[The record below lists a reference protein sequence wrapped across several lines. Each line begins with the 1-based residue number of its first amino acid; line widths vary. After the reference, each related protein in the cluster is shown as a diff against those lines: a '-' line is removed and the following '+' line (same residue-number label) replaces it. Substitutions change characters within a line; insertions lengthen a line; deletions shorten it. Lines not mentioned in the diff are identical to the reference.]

1 MHRRFW
7 SVSARELRGQLVVL
21 VVVLWALAAVNTI
34 TPGPR
39 YRSGQ
44 LKGAD
49 FLHFYVQG
57 SLGAADRPEWLYDA
71 RAQHA
76 WQVSLVPASTDTWFV
91 PIYGPQTAL
100 VFMALAR
107 LPYLSAA
114 LCWSLLTGAGYAACV
129 WLVWRRLPGLRASGG
144 NVLLAAAAFPPFYSL
159 MLHGQTSVIPLLCV
173 TGAFVALR
181 ADRRAAAGFALGS
194 LIFKPQF
201 GIAIAAV
208 MLARREWRVMGGALA
223 AIACQWM
230 GPTLLWGAE
239 PMAQYVGALRRGPDV
254 AGLLE
259 PKLYQLH
266 SLRGFSMLLLG
277 PSAANWVLV
286 AVLGAATLVIA
297 VRLWQPRIPLET
309 RFSALL
315 LAMVLVAP
323 HAGIYDLVLLAP
335 AFLLT
340 VALAAEAGDRAR
352 RTLRAIVYLAFVA
365 LLVAP
370 LAAATRLQLSVPLL
384 LAWLWELQRVSSG
397 ADQPAGSGPAGGKLG
412 PMTQGSP
419 RCR

>member
-1 MHRRFW
+1 
-7 SVSARELRGQLVVL
+7 VVL

-49 FLHFYVQG
+49 FLHFYV
-57 SLGAADRPEWLYDA
+57 LGEIAAAGRAEILYDA
-71 RAQHA
+71 PAQHA
-76 WQVSLVPASTDTWFV
+76 RQVSLVPASKDTWFV

-114 LCWSLLTGAGYAACV
+114 LCWSLLTGVGYAACV

-144 NVLLAAAAFPPFYSL
+144 NALLAAAAFPPFYSL
-159 MLHGQTSVIPLLCV
+159 LQHGQTSVIPLLCV
-173 TGAFVALR
+173 TGAFLALR
-181 ADRRAAAGFALGS
+181 GEHRATAGFALGS
-194 LIFKPQF
+194 LIFKPQY
-201 GIAIAAV
+201 GIAIAVV
-208 MLARREWRVMGGALA
+208 MLARREWRVVGGAVA
-223 AIACQWM
+223 AIALQWI
-230 GPTLLWGAE
+230 GPMLLWGPE
-239 PMAQYVGALRRGPDV
+239 PLVQYVGALRRGPEV

-259 PKLYQLH
+259 PKSHQLH
-266 SLRGFSMLLLG
+266 SLRGFSTLLLG

-286 AVLGAATLVIA
+286 AVLGAVTLVIA
-297 VRLWQPRIPLET
+297 VRMWKPRIPLET

-340 VALAAEAGDRAR
+340 AALAVEAGDRAR
-352 RTLRAIVYLAFVA
+352 RTLRAILYLAFVA
-365 LLVAP
+365 LLVGP
-370 LAAATRLQLSVPLL
+370 LASATRLQLSVPLL
-384 LAWLWELQRVSSG
+384 LAWLWELHRVSFE
-397 ADQPAGSGPAGGKLG
+397 AGGSRG
-412 PMTQGSP
+412 GARPVVSSAP
-419 RCR
+419 